1 MSSSHSYPHEPT
13 GVETR
18 KLGMWVFLST
28 EILFFGTLIT
38 TFMIFK
44 GRDFPGIKLT
54 DVYDIPFTSISSFI
68 LLMSSLTMVLAHN
81 ALEANDQEKT
91 RVWLLATAMLGAVFL
106 AGQIYE
112 FTEFYHKG
120 FELSTN
126 IFSSTFYVLTGFH
139 GLHVFI
145 GVVLLL
151 ALWGIGQRQKGLTL
165 EGGMNLEF
173 VALYWHFVDIVWIV
187 LFTVVYLIAIVL
199 GILTAIEIALY
210 YTEDIVGVFTDP
222 ILIILAVGKF
232 IIVVGW
238 FMHLRFENKMV
249 NRFFTGGMI
258 LALVLFAIV
267 MIERAS
273 ANFS

>member
-1 MSSSHSYPHEPT
+1 MSENHIDHPT
-13 GVETR
+13 P
-18 KLGMWVFLST
+18 K
-28 EILFFGTLIT
+28 
-38 TFMIFK
+38 K
-44 GRDFPGIKLT
+44 
-54 DVYDIPFTSISSFI
+54 
-68 LLMSSLTMVLAHN
+68 
-81 ALEANDQEKT
+81 
-91 RVWLLATAMLGAVFL
+91 
-106 AGQIYE
+106 
-112 FTEFYHKG
+112 
-120 FELSTN
+120 
-126 IFSSTFYVLTGFH
+126 YV
-139 GLHVFI
+139 
-145 GVVLLL
+145 
-151 ALWGIGQRQKGLTL
+151 Q
-165 EGGMNLEF
+165 
-173 VALYWHFVDIVWIV
+173 
-187 LFTVVYLIAIVL
+187 IAIVL

>member
-1 MSSSHSYPHEPT
+1 M
-13 GVETR
+13 
-18 KLGMWVFLST
+18 
-28 EILFFGTLIT
+28 
-38 TFMIFK
+38 
-44 GRDFPGIKLT
+44 
-54 DVYDIPFTSISSFI
+54 
-68 LLMSSLTMVLAHN
+68 
-81 ALEANDQEKT
+81 
-91 RVWLLATAMLGAVFL
+91 
-106 AGQIYE
+106 
-112 FTEFYHKG
+112 
-120 FELSTN
+120 
-126 IFSSTFYVLTGFH
+126 
-139 GLHVFI
+139 
-145 GVVLLL
+145 
-151 ALWGIGQRQKGLTL
+151 
-165 EGGMNLEF
+165 
-173 VALYWHFVDIVWIV
+173 
-187 LFTVVYLIAIVL
+187 L